1 MGKRRVIVVGGG
13 FAGAFAAKGLR
24 KRLPKEEWE
33 VVLLDRNNFL
43 LFYPLLPEVAAG
55 TLEPRHVAVP
65 LRSFLPTGGFRM
77 GQVRR
82 LDLAAREVE
91 FQVGEYPS
99 QRIPYDHLVL
109 AVGSVPR
116 VPDIPGVREHAYEL
130 KGIEDAIALRDRGIQ
145 LLENADAIDD
155 PEERRKLLTF
165 VVVGA
170 NYTGVE
176 LAGEYQ
182 DFLTQ
187 ASKAYGRVRRE
198 DIRVVLVEY
207 GPRILPGLTE
217 DLSGFAHTH
226 LERRG
231 VRVVTG
237 LTVQEASAEGVRL
250 TDGEWLPAAT
260 LVWCAGI
267 APNPLITGTE
277 GLPLTDRGYVPAG
290 SDLKVQGLENVWA
303 IGDIAAVTDPDG
315 KPYAP
320 TAQVATRQAEVL
332 AENVARAV
340 RGQAGKPFTFKD
352 TGSIAALGCRTAVA
366 KVFGLRLAGF
376 PAWFLYRTVY
386 LLKMPTWGRRI
397 RVVLDWTADLFAK
410 QEPVQMGLRRR

>member
-1 MGKRRVIVVGGG
+1 MGKRLVIVVGGG

-24 KRLPKEEWE
+24 KRLPREEWD

-65 LRSFLPTGGFRM
+65 LRSFLPEGRFIM

-82 LDLAAREVE
+82 LDLAAGEVE

-99 QRIPYDHLVL
+99 QRMPYDHLVL
-109 AVGSVPR
+109 AVGSVTR
-116 VPDIPGVREHAYEL
+116 VPDIPGVREHGYEL

-145 LLENADAIDD
+145 LLEYADAIDD

-217 DLSGFAHTH
+217 DLSRFAHAH

-231 VRVVTG
+231 VRVLTG
-237 LTVQEASAEGVRL
+237 RTVQEATAEGVRL

-260 LVWCAGI
+260 LIWCAGI

-277 GLPLTDRGYVPAG
+277 GLPLTDRGYVLAG
-290 SDLKVQGLENVWA
+290 SDLRVQDYENVWA
-303 IGDIAAVTDPDG
+303 IGDIAAVPGPDG

-320 TAQVATRQAEVL
+320 TAQVATRQADVL

-340 RGQAGKPFTFKD
+340 RGQPGKPFTFKD
-352 TGSIAALGCRTAVA
+352 SGSIAALGCRTAVA